1 MPMPRG
7 ARLTVQVIQA
17 APIAVDRDAAAA
29 ALGISVRTLEGL
41 VQAGAMPPPRQI
53 SAGRVG
59 WLWRELAAWAES
71 LPVSAL
77 PPGPGRRASRDDA
90 PAA

>member
-1 MPMPRG
+1 MPRR
-7 ARLTVQVIQA
+7 ARSTAEIIQA
-17 APIAVDRDAAAA
+17 PPLAVDRETAAS
-29 ALGISVRTLEGL
+29 ALGISVRTFEGL

-59 WLWRELAAWAES
+59 WLWRELQAFAES
-71 LPVSAL
+71 RPVSDL
-77 PPGPGRRASRDDA
+77 RPGPGRRTPPGAE